1 MAPDLIEALHAD
13 GLTCVVGAGGKKTTL
28 YALANAADRAVLT
41 ATVRIP
47 VFDEY
52 VARVVVTEGPGAA
65 LDGNDDWPLGLV
77 PEREDDR
84 YRGYEPETVER
95 IADRAP
101 GPVFVKAD
109 GARTR
114 EFKAPGEN
122 EPRIPER
129 AETVLPVA
137 SVHVLGKPLSEEHV
151 HRPERVADLTGLSPG
166 DPIEARHV
174 AGVLAHSDGGLKDV
188 PSAATIVPVLNK
200 VDDDELLADARQ
212 VAHEI
217 HDLLAEEY
225 RVPHVALTSRGEVVT
240 TV

>member
-1 MAPDLIEALHAD
+1 MDLIEALHAD
-13 GLTCVVGAGGKKTTL
+13 ALTCVVGAGGKKTTL
-28 YALANAADRAVLT
+28 YALANAADRGVLT

-47 VFDEY
+47 IFDDQ

-65 LDGNDDWPLGLV
+65 LDRNAEWPLGLV

-84 YRGYEPETVER
+84 YRGYDLETVED

-114 EFKAPGEN
+114 EFKAPGED
-122 EPRIPER
+122 EPRIP
-129 AETVLPVA
+129 AATDTVVPVA
-137 SVHVLGKPLSEEHV
+137 SVHVVGKPLSEEYV
-151 HRPERVADLTGLSPG
+151 HRPERVADLTGLSLG
-166 DPIEARHV
+166 ETIEPEDV
-174 AGVLAHSDGGLKDV
+174 AEVLASVDGGLKGV
-188 PSAATIVPVLNK
+188 PREATVVPLLNK
-200 VDDDELLADARQ
+200 VDDEDLRTVARR

-217 HDLLAEEY
+217 HDLFAEEY
-225 RVPHVALTSRGEVVT
+225 HVPHVALTSRGEVVG